1 MKFSTFKLALATPV
15 IAVAL
20 SACGSSNGI
29 ADYEELVN
37 KADAVI
43 DRVKVVGDYNE
54 ETKEYQNI
62 TTAEE
67 MSQRS
72 GSATYTGV
80 AGLWV
85 ADSEEILAQRMENDA
100 DPAVVAALNLTADFD
115 SSSITGS
122 MTNLQTNEEDMTVS
136 GQIDLANGSIS
147 GGDLTA
153 DLTGTIETTGDGPD
167 ETLTLVG
174 TTTGAFV
181 GDNAEAAVGEI
192 EATLSNGESDG
203 SFVGGGWIVEEK

>member
-29 ADYEELVN
+29 ADYEELGN
-37 KADAVI
+37 KADAAI
-43 DRVKVVGDYNE
+43 DRVKVVGEYNE

-115 SSSITGS
+115 SSSIIGS

>member
-1 MKFSTFKLALATPV
+1 MNFSTFKLALATPI

-29 ADYEELVN
+29 ADYEELGN

-43 DRVKVVGDYNE
+43 DRVKVVGGYNDTTDKYE
-54 ETKEYQNI
+54 NV

-72 GSATYTGV
+72 GSATYSGV
-80 AGLWV
+80 AGLYV
-85 ADSEEILAQRMENDA
+85 ADSEEILAQRMND
-100 DPAVVAALNLTADFD
+100 DDRSPAVIAELNLTADFD

-122 MTNLQTNEEDMTVS
+122 MTNLQSGDEDMTVS
-136 GQIDLANGSIS
+136 GQIDLANGTIS

-153 DLTGTIETTGDGPD
+153 DLTGTLETTGDGPD
-167 ETLTLVG
+167 ETLTLTG
-174 TTTGAFV
+174 TTTGSFV
-181 GDNAEAAVGEI
+181 GDNAEAAEGKI
-192 EATLSNGESDG
+192 DGTLGDG
-203 SFVGGGWIVEEK
+203 SLVGGEWVVEEQ

>member
-29 ADYEELVN
+29 ADYEELGN

>member
-29 ADYEELVN
+29 AGYEELGN

-43 DRVKVVGDYNE
+43 DRVKVLGDYNE

-192 EATLSNGESDG
+192 EATLSNGE
-203 SFVGGGWIVEEK
+203 FVGGGWIVEEK

>member
-29 ADYEELVN
+29 ADYEELGN

-136 GQIDLANGSIS
+136 GQIDLANGTIS

-153 DLTGTIETTGDGPD
+153 DLTGTLETTGDGPD
-167 ETLTLVG
+167 ETLTLTG

-192 EATLSNGESDG
+192 DATLGDG
-203 SFVGGGWIVEEK
+203 SFVGGDWIVEEK

>member
-29 ADYEELVN
+29 ADYEELGN

-43 DRVKVVGDYNE
+43 DRVKVLGDYNE

-192 EATLSNGESDG
+192 EATLSNGE
-203 SFVGGGWIVEEK
+203 FVGGGWIVEEK

>member
-1 MKFSTFKLALATPV
+1 
-15 IAVAL
+15 
-20 SACGSSNGI
+20 
-29 ADYEELVN
+29 
-37 KADAVI
+37 VI

-136 GQIDLANGSIS
+136 GQIDLANGTIS

-167 ETLTLVG
+167 ETLTLTG

-192 EATLSNGESDG
+192 DATLGDG

>member
-29 ADYEELVN
+29 AGYEELGN

-43 DRVKVVGDYNE
+43 DRVKVLGDYNE

-122 MTNLQTNEEDMTVS
+122 MTNLHTNEEDMTVS

-192 EATLSNGESDG
+192 EATLSNGE
-203 SFVGGGWIVEEK
+203 FVGGGWIVEEK

>member
-29 ADYEELVN
+29 ADYEELGN
-37 KADAVI
+37 KADAAI
-43 DRVKVVGDYNE
+43 DRVKVVGEYNE